1 MADGHFIERCNVCR
15 TVTAQC
21 RCMACDKPERWTVC
35 ESCFVRPPAV
45 APLAVEQA
53 LIPVRAEVGRLRT
66 ALLRYGVHRHHCA
79 TSLTPPQGGAVPVCN
94 CGYHDALATDT
105 EGKGQ

>member
-1 MADGHFIERCNVCR
+1 MSNTPNYSSR
-15 TVTAQC
+15 
-21 RCMACDKPERWTVC
+21 
-35 ESCFVRPPAV
+35 AV
-45 APLAVEQA
+45 DVIVEQA

-105 EGKGQ
+105 EGE